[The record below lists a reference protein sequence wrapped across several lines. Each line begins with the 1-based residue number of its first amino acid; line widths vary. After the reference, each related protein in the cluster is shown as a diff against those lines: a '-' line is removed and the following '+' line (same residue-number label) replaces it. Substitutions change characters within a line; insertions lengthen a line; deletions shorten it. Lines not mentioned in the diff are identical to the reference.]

1 MVKSKQ
7 TKFVYDK
14 EQTDQMRAW
23 LRANRTNL
31 CTVKSKQPNSCL
43 VKSKQTKFVY
53 G

>member
-7 TKFVYDK
+7 TKFVYGS
-14 EQTDQMRAW
+14 EQIDQIRAW
-23 LRANRTNL
+23 LRANR
-31 CTVKSKQPNSCL
+31 SNSCM